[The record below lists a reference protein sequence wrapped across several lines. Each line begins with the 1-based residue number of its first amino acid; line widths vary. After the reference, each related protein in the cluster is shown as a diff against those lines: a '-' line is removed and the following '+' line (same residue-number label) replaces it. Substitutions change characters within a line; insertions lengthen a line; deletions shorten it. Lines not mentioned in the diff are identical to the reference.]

1 MRISAWSS
9 DVCSS
14 YLRVP
19 GPHFALVPGCA
30 EIALVHEKLL
40 RTPLSAEGQAR
51 IAARQGEHS
60 ALDLEFRCA
69 DVVVRE
75 HSVFECRPNRRP
87 PAEIPALDVHPAL
100 RLRQPPGPPV
110 PDAPGYRERSAPQ
123 IGDCT
128 RTSFLQIQ
136 PPAHLP

>member
-1 MRISAWSS
+1 MRISDWSS

-14 YLRVP
+14 DL
-19 GPHFALVPGCA
+19 

-75 HSVFECRPNRRP
+75 HSVFECRHNGRRP
-87 PAEIPALDVHPAL
+87 EEIPALDVHPAL
-100 RLRQPPGPPV
+100 RVRQRPGDRKSTRLNSSHSCAHRMPS
-110 PDAPGYRERSAPQ
+110 SA
-123 IGDCT
+123 CKKKKN
-128 RTSFLQIQ
+128 
-136 PPAHLP
+136 